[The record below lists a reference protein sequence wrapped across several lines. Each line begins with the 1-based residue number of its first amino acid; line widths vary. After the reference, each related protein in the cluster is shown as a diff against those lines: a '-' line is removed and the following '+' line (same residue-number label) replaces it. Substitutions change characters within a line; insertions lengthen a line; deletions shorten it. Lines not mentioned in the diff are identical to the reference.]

1 MSQEPNTHRFNL
13 FDVDTSDPDSALVDR
28 SSLTSADVAQINALM
43 AALARLRRAE
53 DLLVEASN
61 AYMRLNRTDMR
72 TLHFLIASAHRNEV
86 VTPSAIAAHLDIST
100 ASTTKL
106 LDRLERGGH
115 ITRDSHPSDRRALV
129 ISVTPETHRSAMSTV
144 GRQQARRFNA
154 AARLSPSEREVVIG
168 FLADMA
174 DELSLAHA
182 PWAAGPPA

>member
-86 VTPSAIAAHLDIST
+86 VTPSAIAAPI
-100 ASTTKL
+100 
-106 LDRLERGGH
+106 
-115 ITRDSHPSDRRALV
+115 ILV
-129 ISVTPETHRSAMSTV
+129 VM
-144 GRQQARRFNA
+144 
-154 AARLSPSEREVVIG
+154 
-168 FLADMA
+168 
-174 DELSLAHA
+174 
-182 PWAAGPPA
+182 